1 MPAAP
6 PGFDAPVNMFRIISA
21 YWPKVG
27 HATRELVTVVKM
39 VIIIIIIII
48 VVVVVSR
55 MSISSSSVIVI

>member
-6 PGFDAPVNMFRIISA
+6 PDFDSPVNMFGIIST

-39 VIIIIIIII
+39 VIIIIIIIL
-48 VVVVVSR
+48 VVAVSR
-55 MSISSSSVIVI
+55 ISISSSSVIVI